1 VLQEHAWPGNVRELR
16 LAIERAGCLVENGT
30 LPPGAVREAIAL
42 GMPRATRGDRRASER
57 RGKAADRRTRAKPRR
72 SLDDLLI
79 LCETN
84 GWDAV
89 RVAESLGIAR
99 STLYDRLKAAGISLR
114 ALRKSGNPEFH
125 RNSTGIPE
133 NGTEQI
139 T

>member
-1 VLQEHAWPGNVRELR
+1 
-16 LAIERAGCLVENGT
+16 
-30 LPPGAVREAIAL
+30 
-42 GMPRATRGDRRASER
+42 
-57 RGKAADRRTRAKPRR
+57 
-72 SLDDLLI
+72 LDDLLI